1 MFAEM
6 HSETL
11 LNM

>member
-1 MFAEM
+1 M

-11 LNM
+11 

>member
-1 MFAEM
+1 MM

-11 LNM
+11 NER